1 MQPFFNLPDHQSA
14 KEGALRKHLDSK
26 MVMRWLPL
34 YELCLYSGSCNRA
47 AGSSCYSQATLN
59 RAHRSV
65 VQLLEEAESKQLA
78 NLLAT
83 LRTTAQQLRTA
94 EDGCRLE
101 VDDFIPSLLVGHG
114 LQVESW
120 VRKTADLSASLVL
133 IGDGI
138 CDAFVGSLYELGME
152 DNKKLLEFQG
162 KRYVAQALT
171 RVPLWGVGPVDV
183 PFNEAAETK
192 ILSLEGGLSHPRLL
206 RHLESLGYRIQ
217 TTSARRKER
226 QYQPMAHLVHHLR
239 LPLQPLSG
247 QFCVIEPKP
256 IDHDVIGLVYS
267 ASYAEEQPYF
277 HSLMEQLANQ
287 LRQTLAEQSRAAD
300 MIMKLNGG

>member
-1 MQPFFNLPDHQSA
+1 MISF
-14 KEGALRKHLDSK
+14 
-26 MVMRWLPL
+26 
-34 YELCLYSGSCNRA
+34 
-47 AGSSCYSQATLN
+47 
-59 RAHRSV
+59 
-65 VQLLEEAESKQLA
+65 
-78 NLLAT
+78 
-83 LRTTAQQLRTA
+83 
-94 EDGCRLE
+94 
-101 VDDFIPSLLVGHG
+101 PSLLVGHG

-226 QYQPMAHLVHHLR
+226 QYQPMAHLVS
-239 LPLQPLSG
+239 PSQAAPATT
-247 QFCVIEPKP
+247 V
-256 IDHDVIGLVYS
+256 
-267 ASYAEEQPYF
+267 
-277 HSLMEQLANQ
+277 
-287 LRQTLAEQSRAAD
+287 RAVLCD
-300 MIMKLNGG
+300 